1 MSREIE
7 EMAKIMCQDAG
18 TKNCNIRC
26 SAKPIC
32 DVYFYAERLYN
43 AGYRKQNERDA
54 AYDEQTE
61 TLEDLQA
68 REERFGL

>member
-1 MSREIE
+1 MSKEIE

-26 SAKPIC
+26 NAHPIC
-32 DVYFYAERLYN
+32 DVYFYADRLYRE
-43 AGYRKQNERDA
+43 GYRKQNERDA